1 MLGRLIER
9 RVCMLSRKL
18 GTGWFFSLLSGGG
31 GKSGGRVRTPKKVR
45 KRKPA
50 QSGMVERP
58 CSARVLIIDDEPQ
71 VAAALKRVLRRHQ
84 VTIACS
90 GSEAKEHLGRS
101 VFDVIISD
109 VMMPEPSGIDVYME
123 LATQGSA
130 LTSRFIFVTGGVQGS
145 KAHRFLAN
153 IKNPRLDK
161 PVDALELEHAIARV
175 MNGSEADIVD
185 AG

>member
-1 MLGRLIER
+1 
-9 RVCMLSRKL
+9 
-18 GTGWFFSLLSGGG
+18 LLSGGA
-31 GKSGGRVRTPKKVR
+31 GKSGAPLRVRKKGR

-71 VAAALKRVLRRHQ
+71 VAAALKRVLRRHE

-90 GSEAKEHLGRS
+90 GSEAKAQLAQRT
-101 VFDVIISD
+101 FDVIVSD
-109 VMMPEPSGIDVYME
+109 VMMPEPSGIDLYME
-123 LATQGSA
+123 LAAAGSP
-130 LTSRFIFVTGGVQGS
+130 LTSRFIFVTGGVQGV
-145 KAHRFLAN
+145 KAHRFLSS
-153 IKNPRLDK
+153 ISNPRLDK

-175 MNGSEADIVD
+175 LNGSEAGTVD